1 MTKTIVALYDH
12 RSDAE
17 TASRDLQAAGFES
30 SVIEILSHSD
40 LSSGGWGDRDLSGS
54 PTGTAAGS
62 LTGDS
67 SIGAASG
74 MARTDLSTGYVSSPN
89 TVPGTGSGLGTE
101 SGLGAGTGMGTM
113 GAGGVMTGSG
123 TGGMLT
129 RLAGWGI
136 PNQDAQVYAEGV
148 RRGGSLLKLRLEEE
162 DVDRAMD
169 VLERGNVVDVE
180 ERGSAYRETGWTGY
194 DETAAY
200 YDEQSAEEERVRYSP
215 GRTAIDTTGSTT
227 AGLTGAAAAMRDVN
241 TDSTRT
247 GSAEREEQIPIV
259 EEQVNIGKRSVERG
273 GIRVRSYV
281 VETPVEEQVRLRD
294 ETVTV
299 ERRPGGMVGG
309 SSEVP
314 ADAFRER
321 TIEVTET
328 DEEAV
333 VSKTAHVRETVVV
346 RKDVEER
353 AQSVRDT
360 VRRTEVEIEDTR
372 DKSTRNPL
380 SDRPLSDRTDDDVTR

>member
-1 MTKTIVALYDH
+1 
-12 RSDAE
+12 
-17 TASRDLQAAGFES
+17 
-30 SVIEILSHSD
+30 
-40 LSSGGWGDRDLSGS
+40 
-54 PTGTAAGS
+54 
-62 LTGDS
+62 
-67 SIGAASG
+67 
-74 MARTDLSTGYVSSPN
+74 
-89 TVPGTGSGLGTE
+89 
-101 SGLGAGTGMGTM
+101 
-113 GAGGVMTGSG
+113 
-123 TGGMLT
+123 
-129 RLAGWGI
+129 
-136 PNQDAQVYAEGV
+136 
-148 RRGGSLLKLRLEEE
+148 
-162 DVDRAMD
+162 
-169 VLERGNVVDVE
+169 
-180 ERGSAYRETGWTGY
+180 
-194 DETAAY
+194 
-200 YDEQSAEEERVRYSP
+200 VRYSP

-227 AGLTGAAAAMRDVN
+227 MGSTTAGTASGLTGAAAAMRDVN

-247 GSAEREEQIPIV
+247 GSAGREEQIPIV

-299 ERRPGGMVGG
+299 ERRPGGLVEG

-372 DKSTRNPL
+372 DKDARNPL
-380 SDRPLSDRTDDDVTR
+380 TDRTDDVTR

>member
-54 PTGTAAGS
+54 PTGTTAGT
-62 LTGDS
+62 LTGDG

-74 MARTDLSTGYVSSPN
+74 MARSDLSTGYVASPN
-89 TVPGTGSGLGTE
+89 TVPGTGAGIGTE
-101 SGLGAGTGMGTM
+101 SALGAGTGMGTM
-113 GAGGVMTGSG
+113 GSGGIATGSG
-123 TGGMLT
+123 SGGMLT

-200 YDEQSAEEERVRYSP
+200 YDDQSAEEERVRYSP
-215 GRTAIDTTGSTT
+215 GRTAIDTMGSMTAGTT
-227 AGLTGAAAAMRDVN
+227 AGTGLTGAAAAMRDVN

-299 ERRPGGMVGG
+299 ERRPGGMVG

-372 DKSTRNPL
+372 DEKL
-380 SDRPLSDRTDDDVTR
+380 SDRRTDRSDDITR

>member
-30 SVIEILSHSD
+30 SAIEILSHGD
-40 LSSGGWGDRDLSGS
+40 LIGGSWGSGS
-54 PTGTAAGS
+54 SMTDTTTTGDTSLGAAG
-62 LTGDS
+62 
-67 SIGAASG
+67 G
-74 MARTDLSTGYVSSPN
+74 MARTDLSTGYVASPN
-89 TVPGTGSGLGTE
+89 TVPGS
-101 SGLGAGTGMGTM
+101 GMGT
-113 GAGGVMTGSG
+113 GIGTGTTATGTTGYTGSTTG
-123 TGGMLT
+123 TGSGGMLT
-129 RLAGWGI
+129 RLAGWGV

-148 RRGGSLLKLRLEEE
+148 RRGGSLLKVRLDED
-162 DVDRAMD
+162 DVDRAME

-180 ERGSAYRETGWTGY
+180 ARGSAYRESGWTGY
-194 DETAAY
+194 DETADY
-200 YDEQSAEEERVRYSP
+200 YDDRSAEEERLRYSP
-215 GRTAIDTTGSTT
+215 GRTTIEDTTGTT
-227 AGLTGAAAAMRDVN
+227 AGTGLTGAAAAMRDVN
-241 TDSTRT
+241 TETTRT
-247 GSAEREEQIPIV
+247 GTSEREEQIPVV
-259 EEQVNIGKRSVERG
+259 EEQVNIGKRTVERG
-273 GIRVRSYV
+273 GVRVRSYV

-299 ERRPGGMVGG
+299 ERRPGGMVEG
-309 SSEVP
+309 STDVP

-372 DKSTRNPL
+372 DENLR
-380 SDRPLSDRTDDDVTR
+380 DRRTDRSDDVTR